1 MTMSDA
7 RLEAS
12 LREPNVGVLATVDA
26 TTGGPHAQTEHPL
39 ATRRRR
45 VGLIASLV
53 VAGVVALLAAA
64 CGGDDDS
71 WSAQAIAPPQDAPL
85 IPVLVNSQVGVG
97 TTRIA
102 FGLFSRDGALLS
114 EATAS
119 VKLYT
124 LDGDAGTL
132 VSEHQLAPASI
143 QLGAL
148 MHTHGDGSEHL
159 HEGPAATVFVGMTE
173 LTRPEWWGVELS
185 VELDGQQLEP
195 TRIRFF
201 VHERTLE
208 PRIGDP
214 APRTTQLTLRD
225 VDDVREVDSSLE
237 PNPALHE
244 LTVAEALDSGRPT
257 VVAFATPAFCQTRFC
272 GPVVEQVVT
281 PIWERHGDRVD
292 VLHIEPFDLAEA
304 RAGRL
309 VPVPAML
316 EWGLESEPWVFVID
330 ADGRVAAKFEG
341 IMSIDEV
348 SAVLDRLLDGG

>member
-1 MTMSDA
+1 M
-7 RLEAS
+7 
-12 LREPNVGVLATVDA
+12 AT
-26 TTGGPHAQTEHPL
+26 PQ
-39 ATRRRR
+39 RR
-45 VGLIASLV
+45 VGRMMLLV
-53 VAGVVALLAAA
+53 VAGAVALFAAA
-64 CGGDDDS
+64 CGGGDDDS
-71 WSAQAIAPPQDAPL
+71 WSAQAIASSQDAPL

-102 FGLFSRDGALLS
+102 FGLFSREGALLS

-119 VKLYT
+119 VQLYT

-143 QLGAL
+143 QLGDL
-148 MHTHGDGSEHL
+148 THPHADGSEHL
-159 HEGPAATVFVGMTE
+159 HEGPAATVFVAMTE
-173 LTRPEWWGVELS
+173 LTRPQWWGAELS
-185 VELDGQQLEP
+185 VELDGQRLEP
-195 TRIRFF
+195 MRLRFF
-201 VHERTLE
+201 VLERTLE

-225 VDDVREVDSSLE
+225 VDDVREIDSSIE

-257 VVAFATPAFCQTRFC
+257 VVTFATPAFCQTRFC

-281 PIWERHGDRVD
+281 PIWQRHGDRVH

-309 VPVPAML
+309 VPVPAMA
-316 EWGLESEPWVFVID
+316 EWGLQSEPWIFVID

-348 SAVLDRLLDGG
+348 SAVLDRLLGGG

>member
-1 MTMSDA
+1 MA
-7 RLEAS
+7 I
-12 LREPNVGVLATVDA
+12 
-26 TTGGPHAQTEHPL
+26 HQ
-39 ATRRRR
+39 RR
-45 VGLIASLV
+45 VARIALLV
-53 VAGVVALLAAA
+53 VAGGMALLVAA

-71 WSAQAIAPPQDAPL
+71 WSAQAIAFPQDAPL
-85 IPVLVNSQVGVG
+85 IPVPVNSQVGVG

-102 FGLFSRDGALLS
+102 FGLFSREGALLS

-143 QLGAL
+143 QLGDL
-148 MHTHGDGSEHL
+148 THTHADGSGHL
-159 HEGPAATVFVGMTE
+159 HEGPAATVFVAMTE
-173 LTRPEWWGVELS
+173 LTRSGDWGAELA
-185 VELDGQQLEP
+185 VELDGQKLEP
-195 TRIRFF
+195 MRIRFF
-201 VHERTLE
+201 VQERTLE

-214 APRTTQLTLRD
+214 APRTTQLILRD
-225 VDDVREVDSSLE
+225 VDDVREIDSSIE

-292 VLHIEPFDLAEA
+292 VLHIEPFDLAEV
-304 RAGRL
+304 RAGRP
-309 VPVPAML
+309 VPVPAMA
-316 EWGLESEPWVFVID
+316 EWGLQSEPWVFVID

-341 IMSIDEV
+341 IMSLDEV
-348 SAVLDRLLDGG
+348 SAVLDQLLGAGG